1 MPLQNLLSLPLCSSE
16 SKHSGQFSFESWIPM
31 RRFGRRCGTVNI
43 ADLLLYIIILIC
55 ISFRRFFL
63 TKIRT
68 FRSSSGLLHPSSQC
82 LSYVHLFKCVMV
94 FCYTK
99 YSKSHVP
106 FVKHFILRIYCLVI
120 TFFFI
125 VCSIQSSTLR
135 PVDIR
140 RTSHGLVTLHGYPV
154 DV

>member
-1 MPLQNLLSLPLCSSE
+1 
-16 SKHSGQFSFESWIPM
+16 M

-43 ADLLLYIIILIC
+43 ADLLLFIIILIC

-99 YSKSHVP
+99 YSKIHVP

-120 TFFFI
+120 TFFTFI
-125 VCSIQSSTLR
+125 QCAKQHITSGGYPQDITRTCYITWISGGRLADYCATFSTLEQR
-135 PVDIR
+135 VSMECCNNIDECI
-140 RTSHGLVTLHGYPV
+140 H
-154 DV
+154 

>member
-99 YSKSHVP
+99 YSKIHVP

-120 TFFFI
+120 TFFTFI
-125 VCSIQSSTLR
+125 
-135 PVDIR
+135 
-140 RTSHGLVTLHGYPV
+140 
-154 DV
+154 